1 MVDALDVA
9 FEGYYGQRLQQV
21 FALLLQPAFWGAC
34 VLRERA
40 EIMTGRP
47 AVADYVRLMKRRW
60 VPVRAGKAL

>member
-21 FALLLQPAFWGAC
+21 FALLLQPVFWGAC

-40 EIMTGRP
+40 EIMTWTPGL
-47 AVADYVRLMKRRW
+47 VADYVRLMKKTLGACPSR
-60 VPVRAGKAL
+60 